1 VSQEANANT
10 ASNVSQMRPRQF
22 GKYLL
27 LEKIGSG
34 GMAEIFK
41 AVVRGAEDFQKVVVI
56 KRILLG
62 YSRDPS
68 FVKMFVDEARI
79 TAPLQHANIVS
90 IYEFDQVEGQ
100 YYLAMELVHGRDLQ
114 RVMARANKVGR
125 TLAPELAV
133 HMVSEVCKA
142 LWYAY
147 NARDPY
153 GNPLQIIHR
162 DVSPSNVLVSFDG
175 EVKVTD
181 FGVAKA
187 ATSSGDQG
195 GGVLKGKLGYMS
207 PEQVMGRDVDHRSDI
222 FSLGVIL
229 FETLTLKRMFLGR
242 TDLQT
247 LINVRDADVEKRL
260 ARHPEIE
267 AGLADI
273 LRKVL
278 AKDREK
284 RYRNA
289 QDFLGD
295 LQDWLYARN
304 HRVGSAQL
312 ASFIRDLFPEESEQE
327 LLPLEVE
334 EVTEGTRQA
343 LLDQANESYAVSGGS
358 EPTPM
363 PPRMATPMPPRTATP
378 SPLRPLTSPPPHVL
392 MPPLALPPVVPTTR
406 RPSQPVALVT
416 HVVPQPPPAAEAP
429 DLSFE
434 DSGLRPTEPNTKT
447 SRVAPQTA
455 NFRIR
460 DAEGNIFGPVS
471 FDNVLSLLKS
481 RSITEDETCS
491 MNDGE
496 WMRVGDVAAFRGHM
510 RDVGVET
517 SRRVLL
523 FEGGLERRNMVR
535 LVTQI
540 ARVQRLS
547 GLLTLKQG
555 SNQKEIYFRDG
566 RPRFIYSNLKNE
578 LLGEFLVRRRLTTR
592 ESVTTAIQQSR
603 NVTGRLGD
611 ALVSQG
617 IVGAHE
623 LAEALQVQFRER
635 FLDIFRWDTGWYGF
649 FENVSSPKA
658 AVTLDLDPMEALAEA
673 IRAQY
678 DLPLL
683 RAFLNESVTRRLA
696 RTDSARVSLPDL
708 KLLPR
713 EMRVVNLLDQ
723 NPSMGQLMK
732 VLPPGPESELLV
744 YRVVFLLT
752 ETGAWM
758 FRGSASA
765 SPRR

>member
-1 VSQEANANT
+1 MSQEANGNA

-41 AVVRGAEDFQKVVVI
+41 AVARGAGDFQKVLVI

-62 YSRDPS
+62 YSRDPT

-125 TLAPELAV
+125 SLAPEVAV
-133 HMVSEVCKA
+133 HMISEVCKA

-187 ATSSGDQG
+187 ATSGGEQG

-207 PEQVMGRDVDHRSDI
+207 PEQVMGREIDHRSDI
-222 FSLGVIL
+222 FGLGVIL

-247 LINVRDADVEKRL
+247 LINVRDADAEKRL
-260 ARHPEIE
+260 ARHPEVE

-273 LRKVL
+273 LRKAL
-278 AKDREK
+278 AKDRER

-289 QDFLGD
+289 QDFLSD

-304 HRVGSAQL
+304 HRVGSTQI
-312 ASFIRDLFPEESEQE
+312 ASFMRDLFPEEAEQE

-334 EVTEGTRQA
+334 EVTESSRSLASSIDLEGPAPA
-343 LLDQANESYAVSGGS
+343 LDR
-358 EPTPM
+358 TPVPARAAAPE
-363 PPRMATPMPPRTATP
+363 PPRPATTEPEPPVLVPPRR
-378 SPLRPLTSPPPHVL
+378 L
-392 MPPLALPPVVPTTR
+392 
-406 RPSQPVALVT
+406 SQPVEIAA
-416 HVVPQPPPAAEAP
+416 PPPTPVQASRQSEFEAQ
-429 DLSFE
+429 DLAID
-434 DSGLRPTEPNTKT
+434 DSGLRTMAPSTKT

-455 NFRIR
+455 NFRLR
-460 DAEGNIFGPVS
+460 DQEGNIFGPVS

-481 RSITEDETCS
+481 RSITEDEACS

-496 WMRVGDVAAFRGHM
+496 WMRVGEVAAFRGHM
-510 RDVGVET
+510 RDAGVEAA
-517 SRRVLL
+517 RRVLL
-523 FEGGLERRNMVR
+523 FEGTLEQKNMVR

-540 ARVQRLS
+540 ARGQRLS

-555 SNQKEIYFRDG
+555 SNQKEVYFREG
-566 RPRFIYSNLKNE
+566 RPRFIYSNLKQE

-592 ESVTTAIQQSR
+592 ESVDHAIQQSR

-617 IVGAHE
+617 VVGAHE
-623 LAEALQVQFRER
+623 LAEALQVQFHER
-635 FLDIFRWDTGWYGF
+635 FLDIFRWDSGWYGF
-649 FENVSSPKA
+649 FENVVSPKA
-658 AVTLDLDPMEALAEA
+658 AVTLDLDPMVAMSEAV
-673 IRAQY
+673 RTQY
-678 DLPLL
+678 QLPLL
-683 RAFLNESVTRRLA
+683 RAFMSDAAPRRLV
-696 RTDSARVSLPDL
+696 RTDSARVSASEL

-713 EMRVVNLLDQ
+713 EMRVLNLLDAH
-723 NPSMGQLMK
+723 PSIAQLLK
-732 VLPPGPESELLV
+732 ALPPGPETELLV

-758 FRGSASA
+758 FRGAMGSTP
-765 SPRR
+765 PRR

>member
-1 VSQEANANT
+1 MSQDPNANAG
-10 ASNVSQMRPRQF
+10 SNVSQMRPRQF

-27 LEKIGSG
+27 LEKIGAG

-90 IYEFDQVEGQ
+90 IFEFDQVEGQ

-125 TLAPELAV
+125 TLPAELAV
-133 HMVSEVCKA
+133 HMVGEVCKA

-187 ATSSGDQG
+187 ATSTGDQG
-195 GGVLKGKLGYMS
+195 AGVLKGKLGYMS

-273 LRKVL
+273 LRKAL
-278 AKDREK
+278 TKDRER

-289 QDFLGD
+289 QEFLGD

-304 HRVGSAQL
+304 HRVGSPQL
-312 ASFIRDLFPEESEQE
+312 SSFIRDLFPEEAEQE

-334 EVTEGTRQA
+334 EVTEGTRQT
-343 LLDQANESYAVSGGS
+343 LLDLAAITASSAGGS
-358 EPTPM
+358 SSTESTPTPVRPM
-363 PPRMATPMPPRTATP
+363 IQPMVSPPATPAP
-378 SPLRPLTSPPPHVL
+378 
-392 MPPLALPPVVPTTR
+392 R
-406 RPSQPVALVT
+406 RPSQPVAIV
-416 HVVPQPPPAAEAP
+416 QPPSVMPSAYAVENEAP
-429 DLSFE
+429 DLSLD
-434 DSGLRPTEPNTKT
+434 DSGLRMTAPSTKT
-447 SRVAPQTA
+447 SRMAPQTA
-455 NFRIR
+455 NFRVR

-481 RSITEDETCS
+481 RSITEDESCS
-491 MNDGE
+491 MNDGD

-510 RDVGVET
+510 RDVGVEAA
-517 SRRVLL
+517 RRVLL
-523 FEGGLERRNMVR
+523 FEGTLERRNMVR

-566 RPRFIYSNLKNE
+566 RPRFIFSNLKNE

-592 ESVTTAIQQSR
+592 ESVTNAIQASR

-635 FLDIFRWDTGWYGF
+635 FLDIFRWDAGWYGF
-649 FENVSSPKA
+649 FENVSSPKT

-673 IRAQY
+673 VRAQY
-678 DLPLL
+678 DLSLL
-683 RAFLNESVTRRLA
+683 RALLNESANRRLV

-723 NPSMGQLMK
+723 NPSMGQLLK
-732 VLPPGPESELLV
+732 VLPPGPETELLV

-758 FRGSASA
+758 FRGAA
-765 SPRR
+765 AMPPRR

>member
-1 VSQEANANT
+1 MSQEANANT

-125 TLAPELAV
+125 TLTPELAV
-133 HMVSEVCKA
+133 HIVSEVCKA

-343 LLDQANESYAVSGGS
+343 LLDQANESTPVSGAS

-363 PPRMATPMPPRTATP
+363 PPRMATPA
-378 SPLRPLTSPPPHVL
+378 PLRPLTPPPAHL
-392 MPPLALPPVVPTTR
+392 LTPPSALPPVVPTTR
-406 RPSQPVALVT
+406 RPSQPVALVS
-416 HVVPQPPPAAEAP
+416 HVVPPPAPAAEAP

-434 DSGLRPTEPNTKT
+434 DSGLRLTEPNTKT

-496 WMRVGDVAAFRGHM
+496 WMRVGDVPHSAA
-510 RDVGVET
+510 T
-517 SRRVLL
+517 CATWAS
-523 FEGGLERRNMVR
+523 
-535 LVTQI
+535 
-540 ARVQRLS
+540 
-547 GLLTLKQG
+547 K
-555 SNQKEIYFRDG
+555 
-566 RPRFIYSNLKNE
+566 
-578 LLGEFLVRRRLTTR
+578 
-592 ESVTTAIQQSR
+592 
-603 NVTGRLGD
+603 
-611 ALVSQG
+611 
-617 IVGAHE
+617 
-623 LAEALQVQFRER
+623 
-635 FLDIFRWDTGWYGF
+635 
-649 FENVSSPKA
+649 
-658 AVTLDLDPMEALAEA
+658 
-673 IRAQY
+673 
-678 DLPLL
+678 
-683 RAFLNESVTRRLA
+683 
-696 RTDSARVSLPDL
+696 
-708 KLLPR
+708 
-713 EMRVVNLLDQ
+713 
-723 NPSMGQLMK
+723 
-732 VLPPGPESELLV
+732 PPGACCCSK
-744 YRVVFLLT
+744 
-752 ETGAWM
+752 GAWNA
-758 FRGSASA
+758 GTWSDW
-765 SPRR
+765 